1 MKKAIIIGSGF
12 GGLGTACLLA
22 KGGYE
27 VIVLEKNEQPGGR
40 ASVFTEQGYTFDMG
54 PSWYLMPDIFEHFFQ
69 LMGERVED
77 YLDLRKLQPSY
88 RIFFKEKQQIVDIHS
103 DLEKDI
109 PVLEMLEPGCTPQ
122 IREYLKRSGYQYEIA
137 KKHFLFKNYDSI
149 LDFLNWKTMIE
160 GSRLSVFTKMDR
172 YVKRFFK
179 SDALQKIMQYT
190 LVFLGSSPYN
200 TPALYNIMSH
210 IDFSMGVFYP
220 QGGIYQ
226 VVNALVSMAKKHGA
240 VIETGKEVKR
250 ILVNGG
256 KASGVELA
264 DGSVREA
271 DLVIS
276 NADIAFTDMVLTPEG
291 SRLHDEAYWKS
302 RTLAPSAF
310 IMYLGVDGR
319 IPQLTHHNLLFS
331 KNWEKNFAEI
341 FDHPQ
346 WPSDPSLYVCAPSV
360 TDPSVAPAGK
370 ENLFVLVPVASG
382 LDYSTDDLERYG
394 DTILAT
400 MEKEMQIPD
409 LRKRIEYKKFFS
421 VKDFAVRYNSLGGTA
436 LGLAHTMKQTAIFR
450 PNNINPRVENLLYV
464 GAGTNPGIGMPIC
477 LVSAELAYKRIV
489 GNKSDGPL
497 DAIHQREDK

>member
-1 MKKAIIIGSGF
+1 
-12 GGLGTACLLA
+12 
-22 KGGYE
+22 
-27 VIVLEKNEQPGGR
+27 
-40 ASVFTEQGYTFDMG
+40 
-54 PSWYLMPDIFEHFFQ
+54 
-69 LMGERVED
+69 
-77 YLDLRKLQPSY
+77 
-88 RIFFKEKQQIVDIHS
+88 
-103 DLEKDI
+103 
-109 PVLEMLEPGCTPQ
+109 
-122 IREYLKRSGYQYEIA
+122 
-137 KKHFLFKNYDSI
+137 
-149 LDFLNWKTMIE
+149 
-160 GSRLSVFTKMDR
+160 
-172 YVKRFFK
+172 
-179 SDALQKIMQYT
+179 
-190 LVFLGSSPYN
+190 
-200 TPALYNIMSH
+200 MSH

-256 KASGVELA
+256 KASGVDLA